1 MTDLIRI
8 SRKAAVFAAIV
19 MIAALIAA
27 PPASAQSLYGS
38 IVGTVNDQSGA
49 PVPGVSVTA
58 TNTGTSHK
66 IDAVTDGDGNY
77 AFRNLQPGTYD
88 LAISMTGFREL
99 KRTGIRAT
107 ANNPVRQDLKL
118 EVGTV
123 SEAVTV
129 TAETTILQT
138 EKADL
143 HTELSAKEVT
153 NLPLNQFRN
162 YQALLN
168 LVPGATPAQL
178 QNAEIDTPGRA
189 LSTSI
194 NGVARNVNAFRV
206 DGAVSVNVWLPH
218 HVGYVQSAETIETV
232 NISTNNFDADQGMAG
247 GAAVTVLTK
256 SGTNQLHG
264 SGFFLRNQDEFNA
277 NTFSNNANG
286 LTKPDQGT
294 SIYGG
299 TVGGPIVKNKLFFFG
314 GWERYAA
321 HRGTNVNYSVPSA
334 RMRVGDFT
342 EAAAANPG
350 FVLYNPFTGGAG
362 GVGRT
367 PFPNNTIPAN
377 LISPIWQKA
386 LTYYPNP
393 NAPDL
398 NRNGIADDFV
408 QQRTVKND
416 RDNFDS
422 KLTFQ
427 RSASHNIWA
436 KFSMLRA
443 NVIDNFSLGFDNG
456 SLGDTKI
463 YVGVLGH
470 TWTLSPSLVL
480 DGSIGLNR
488 QDQSVTGPD
497 FGTNLGL
504 DVFGIP
510 GTNGNS
516 RASGMPAFNIN
527 ADPFAG
533 QTNAYDLGTTPNWM
547 PLFRH
552 ERSYTFTQALTW
564 VKGRHQIRGGIDL
577 VRHELN
583 HFQAEFGDFGGVRG
597 GFRFIGTITGAP
609 GYNATIYNEL
619 GAFALGLTDR
629 RQKDVQEIEMTGREW
644 QHAIFLADHWNASEK
659 LTLNLGLRLERYPLM
674 TRRDSGIERL
684 DFSTY
689 EVLLG
694 GRGSTPEDVGIKV
707 KSVYFAPRLGAM
719 YRATNNTV
727 VRAGYGI
734 TYNPLPWSRPLRGSF
749 PYDVFFNQTAEQF
762 SAFPIAAGIPPVTVP
777 DLSSGRVKLPPNTF
791 MRSPNPN
798 DVDRGRIQQMNLAV
812 EHRLPGDISLE
823 VALVHTRTDGGY
835 ADLNL
840 NYGEP
845 GGGQAARKYFN
856 VAGTTDVLDWASRTK
871 TRYKGLQIALNRPF
885 RNGLLLKGAYT
896 LSQTKNMAD
905 EDGWVGLTWN
915 HPLKYDDSFA
925 LAGYDRT
932 HVFQMGWVYELPF
945 AKNSNNPLAQI
956 VKNWQ
961 INGVG
966 AWYSGTPFSITGT
979 NNALNCQGCGSIFIN
994 VQGDPKPTGKPGAG
1008 IDPSGRPI
1016 DPWYDL
1022 SLFSQPTG
1030 LGHDGFGTSR
1040 RNQFRTPSVWNVDMS
1055 LFRSFPMGRFRPEI
1069 RIEAQN
1075 VFNHTNWGRPN
1086 TTFTSPQFMSFA
1098 PGAAHQVNTI
1108 WGTGTLERQVRI
1120 GLRLEF

>member
-1 MTDLIRI
+1 VNLTRL
-8 SRKAAVFAAIV
+8 SRMAAVVAAI
-19 MIAALIAA
+19 ALIAA
-27 PPASAQSLYGS
+27 AIAVPPAAAQTLYGA
-38 IVGTVNDQSGA
+38 IVGTVSDQSGA
-49 PVPGVSVTA
+49 PVPGVTVTA
-58 TNTGTSHK
+58 TNTGTSNK
-66 IDAVTDGDGNY
+66 ADAVTDNDGNY
-77 AFRNLQPGTYD
+77 SFRNLQPGTYD
-88 LAISMTGFREL
+88 LTVHMSGFRDM
-99 KRTGIRAT
+99 KRTGIRAS

-118 EVGTV
+118 EVGSLT
-123 SEAVTV
+123 EAVTV

-143 HTELSAKEVT
+143 HTELTAKEVT

-232 NISTNNFDADQGMAG
+232 NVATNNFDADQGMAG

-256 SGTNQLHG
+256 SGTNEFHG

-277 NTFSNNANG
+277 NTFANNANG

-299 TVGGPIVKNKLFFFG
+299 TVGGPIVKNRLFFFG

-321 HRGTNVNYSVPSA
+321 ARGTNVNYSVPSA
-334 RMRVGDFT
+334 KMRNGDFS

-362 GVGRT
+362 GVGRV
-367 PFPNNTIPAN
+367 PFANNTIPAN

-386 LTYYPNP
+386 LTYYPLP
-393 NAPDL
+393 NAGDL

-408 QQRTVKND
+408 QERTTSND
-416 RDNFDS
+416 RDNFDT

-427 RSASHNIWA
+427 RTPSHNIWA
-436 KFSMLRA
+436 KFSMLSA
-443 NVIDNFSLGFDNG
+443 NVVDNFSLGFDEG

-463 YVGVLGH
+463 YVGVIGH
-470 TWTLSPSLVL
+470 TWTLSPSVVL
-480 DGSIGLNR
+480 DGNIGINR

-497 FGTNLGL
+497 YGTNLGL
-504 DVFGIP
+504 DFFGIP

-516 RASGMPAFNIN
+516 RSSGMPAFNIN
-527 ADPFAG
+527 TEPFAG
-533 QTNAYDLGTTPNWM
+533 QTGQNSPYDLGTTPNWM

-552 ERSYTFTQALTW
+552 ERSYTFSQALTW
-564 VKGRHQIRGGIDL
+564 VKGRHQIRTGIDI
-577 VRHELN
+577 VKHELN
-583 HFQAEFGDFGGVRG
+583 HYQAEFGSFGGVRG
-597 GFRFIGTITGAP
+597 GFRFNGTVTGAP
-609 GYNATIYNEL
+609 GYNATVYNEL
-619 GAFALGLTDR
+619 AAFTLGLTDL

-644 QHAIFLADHWNASEK
+644 QHALFVADHWNVNEK
-659 LTLNLGLRLERYPLM
+659 LTVNAGLRLERYPLM
-674 TRRDSGIERL
+674 TRKDSGIERL
-684 DFSTY
+684 DYNTY
-689 EVLLG
+689 TVLLG
-694 GRGSTPEDVGIKV
+694 GRGDVPEDVGINV
-707 KSVYFAPRLGAM
+707 KSVYLAPRLGAV
-719 YRATNNTV
+719 YRATHDTV
-727 VRAGYGI
+727 LRGGYGI
-734 TYNPLPWSRPLRGSF
+734 TYNPLPWSRPMRGSY

-762 SAFPIAAGIPPVTVP
+762 AFFPVSAGIPTVTVP
-777 DLSSGRVKLPPNTF
+777 DLSTGRVKLPPNTF
-791 MRSPNPN
+791 MRSPNPD
-798 DVDRGRIQQMNLAV
+798 DVDRGRIQQMNVAV
-812 EHRLPGDISLE
+812 EQRLPGDLSLE
-823 VALVHTRTDGGY
+823 VAFVHTRTDGGY

-845 GGGQAARKYFN
+845 GGGQAARKFFN

-871 TRYKGLQIALNRPF
+871 TRYKGLQLALNRPF
-885 RNGLLLKGAYT
+885 RNGLLIKGAYT

-915 HPLKYDDSFA
+915 TPIKYDDNFA

-945 AKNSNNPLAQI
+945 AKNSSNPLAQI

-961 INGVG
+961 VNGIA
-966 AWYSGTPFSITGT
+966 AWYSGTPFSIGGT
-979 NNALNCQGCGSIFIN
+979 NNALNCQGCGTGTFILIN
-994 VQGDPKPTGKPGAG
+994 APADISPTGTPGSATV
-1008 IDPSGRPI
+1008 
-1016 DPWYDL
+1016 PWYDP
-1022 SLFSQPTG
+1022 SAFSQPTG
-1030 LGHDGFGTSR
+1030 LGREGFGTSA
-1040 RNQFRTPSVWNVDMS
+1040 RNQFRTPSVWNVDMG
-1055 LFRSFPMGRFRPEI
+1055 LFRSFPMGRIRPEI
-1069 RIEAQN
+1069 RLEAQN

-1086 TTFTSPQFMSFA
+1086 TTITSPQFMTFQ
-1098 PGAAHQVNTI
+1098 PGAAHQFNTI
-1108 WGTGTLERQVRI
+1108 WGTGTTERVVRL